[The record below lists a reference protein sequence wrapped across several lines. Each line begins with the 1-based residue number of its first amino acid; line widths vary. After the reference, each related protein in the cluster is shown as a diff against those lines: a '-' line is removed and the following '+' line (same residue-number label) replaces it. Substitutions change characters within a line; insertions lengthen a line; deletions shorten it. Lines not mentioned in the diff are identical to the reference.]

1 MTDKRFEWDKNYH
14 LSFVNINRACFCM
27 INKNIANHFKVSNT
41 PNMMGWNL
49 SMSIPLILEQLEMS
63 YGKPDTMSLFHNDA
77 LFHSPFL
84 ATEAPKML
92 FYQIE
97 QCQERP
103 AIAQD
108 PYTPKEIIGNAIRLL
123 MQSGIFPLKE
133 FD

>member
-1 MTDKRFEWDKNYH
+1 
-14 LSFVNINRACFCM
+14 
-27 INKNIANHFKVSNT
+27 
-41 PNMMGWNL
+41 
-49 SMSIPLILEQLEMS
+49 MSIPLILEQLEMS